1 MTVTDPR
8 HPLYGQTFHLSHITN
23 KQYLGRCCVVWPQE
37 GIERNIPLEATD
49 RSTEPITIF
58 PLPLDLSS
66 VRQLLVAFERMMS
79 QSVEEPVEEPMEE
92 KEDGSIQAINGC
104 SDEDNTRGSDVPRAN
119 LALANH
125 SSTASAV
132 SDHGADVPHTDETRQ
147 RQACEGKQEDE
158 P

>member
-8 HPLYGQTFHLSHITN
+8 HPLYGQTFHLSHIAN

-49 RSTEPITIF
+49 HSTEPITIF

-66 VRQLLVAFERMMS
+66 VRQLLVAFQRMMS
-79 QSVEEPVEEPMEE
+79 QSVEESMEE

-104 SDEDNTRGSDVPRAN
+104 SDEDNIWGSHVPRAD

-125 SSTASAV
+125 SSTTNVV
-132 SDHGADVPHTDETRQ
+132 SDCGTDVSHIDETRQ
-147 RQACEGKQEDE
+147 RQACDDGRGEEL
-158 P
+158 